1 MRPALLLAAGG
12 AATGALGAGD
22 GKLGKVIQLLTEMHK
37 SGTKEMK
44 QEQIA
49 WSAREQWC
57 KNRLDA
63 LTVSVSDLKDQK
75 ADLEASI
82 SQAAADM
89 EEISENLAD
98 LSATIQ
104 DRTAKKKKAKEV
116 RAEEHKAFLVEKAD
130 YEESVM
136 ALEKAIQIIER
147 HQSQFGSVAQ
157 ESFLQVSEKLPEN
170 VRGLAMAMLEM
181 DAPPTGEA
189 KAYEAKTGGVMG
201 LLEKTLDEFRQKVH
215 DTEMAE
221 MNRRHNYENM
231 DQLLTEDIASATTAT
246 EDQTIA
252 LQTRKGDKAKAQEL
266 LAVCKDDLKDTTIEK
281 QDTSMTCTQEAREYK
296 TKQRVRGDELEAL
309 DKAIEILGGISFTQV
324 DAAVKSFLQL
334 ASNRGEADKVENMG
348 EAAKISMYLRHQSVQ
363 LRSSSLAQM
372 ADRLAE
378 DPFVKVKGMIK
389 TMIDKLMKEGAE
401 DAKLESFCKLN
412 FGKAKRKMKKYNAAA
427 DKYAAEQAKQGALAT
442 KLTESHKQLEAEIA
456 ALRTAMADST
466 KARNEEKAANAA
478 AIAEA
483 KDGAEAVSQ
492 AIEVLRAFYEKAGAA
507 MPSFVQVGSKA
518 SSKSQTA
525 KTEKKIQ
532 IPKPGSAAWDA
543 MGPPE
548 FADPSA
554 IPEDY
559 ATLPEGKGYGG
570 QADKATGVLGILEV
584 VEQDFARDAAETE
597 TAEAEAAAEY
607 SKYMNDGKVSLAK
620 KTTDSDLQKKDA
632 AEAKAA
638 ASAAAENLENTSKQ
652 LKAAEDE
659 YDALKPQCPASAG
672 GTKGEVT
679 FEERTAQRQ
688 AEIDSLKMALT
699 MLKGE

>member
-1 MRPALLLAAGG
+1 
-12 AATGALGAGD
+12 
-22 GKLGKVIQLLTEMHK
+22 
-37 SGTKEMK
+37 
-44 QEQIA
+44 
-49 WSAREQWC
+49 
-57 KNRLDA
+57 
-63 LTVSVSDLKDQK
+63 
-75 ADLEASI
+75 
-82 SQAAADM
+82 
-89 EEISENLAD
+89 
-98 LSATIQ
+98 
-104 DRTAKKKKAKEV
+104 
-116 RAEEHKAFLVEKAD
+116 
-130 YEESVM
+130 
-136 ALEKAIQIIER
+136 
-147 HQSQFGSVAQ
+147 
-157 ESFLQVSEKLPEN
+157 
-170 VRGLAMAMLEM
+170 
-181 DAPPTGEA
+181 
-189 KAYEAKTGGVMG
+189 
-201 LLEKTLDEFRQKVH
+201 
-215 DTEMAE
+215 
-221 MNRRHNYENM
+221 
-231 DQLLTEDIASATTAT
+231 
-246 EDQTIA
+246 
-252 LQTRKGDKAKAQEL
+252 
-266 LAVCKDDLKDTTIEK
+266 
-281 QDTSMTCTQEAREYK
+281 MTCTMEAKEYK
-296 TKQRVRGDELEAL
+296 TKQRVRGDEIEAL

-324 DAAVKSFLQL
+324 DQASAVKSFLQL
-334 ASNRGEADKVENMG
+334 ASKVGGAADKVANMG

-378 DPFVKVKGMIK
+378 DPFVKVKGMVK

-456 ALRTAMADST
+456 ALRTAMADAT

-507 MPSFVQVGSKA
+507 MPSFVQVSA
-518 SSKSQTA
+518 SSKSGTA

-532 IPKPGSAAWDA
+532 IPKPGSSAWDA

-548 FADPSA
+548 FVDPSA
-554 IPEDY
+554 IPDDY
-559 ATLPEGKGYGG
+559 ATLSAGKGYGG

-620 KTTDSDLQKKDA
+620 KTTDSGLQKKDA

-688 AEIDSLKMALT
+688 AEIDSLKMAMQ
-699 MLKGE
+699 MLKGD